1 MTELEAKAKD
11 CIENHTHKLV
21 DKPTKQDIYLREES
35 IFISGYKLGAT
46 ENGIQWH
53 DLRKDPNDLPEAN
66 WKNWV
71 VAVYDGGTLWC
82 RARREECVDGVYWV
96 NSFHYTIEN
105 VVLWAK
111 IEIPL

>member
-1 MTELEAKAKD
+1 MKTEEPEQKLKVYKELPKWKGKIFMKD
-11 CIENHTHKLV
+11 EETC
-21 DKPTKQDIYLREES
+21 YLD
-35 IFISGYKLGAT
+35 GYVQGST

-53 DLRKDPNDLPEAN
+53 DLRKDPNDLPEAHPL
-66 WKNWV
+66 NWV

-82 RARREECVDGVYWV
+82 RARREKCVDGVHWV
-96 NSFHYTIEN
+96 NSFHHTLEN